1 MTNNSTD
8 SVKSFMQRKQSSSA
22 FGSFFSSSSS
32 TTTSASA
39 TASEARLRAIEV
51 ENSVKVGTSIPT
63 ILVDRIFLKSVQ
75 LSTNA
80 IEDFVT
86 ALCQV
91 SLVELNLP
99 TTRQLRGVL
108 RPRLDTRPRIFSL
121 QRLVEVADFNM
132 TIRPRFVWSRIWA
145 VLSRHFATA
154 GCHENVNVSLYAID
168 SLRQVCI
175 YRSICISSYPYV
187 SMYLSIYLSSIYL
200 SILISLHFYVS
211 IHPSMYISIHITCL
225 FVGLSQLFSLVRY

>member
-8 SVKSFMQRKQSSSA
+8 STKSSFFLQRKTSSSA
-22 FGSFFSSSSS
+22 FGSFFSSSGATS
-32 TTTSASA
+32 TSAA
-39 TASEARLRAIEV
+39 DARLRAIEV
-51 ENSVKVGTSIPT
+51 ENSLKVGAHIPT
-63 ILVDRIFLKSVQ
+63 LLVDRIFLNSVQ
-75 LSTNA
+75 LSTTA

-91 SLVELNLP
+91 SLVELHLP
-99 TTRQLRGVL
+99 TTRQLRSVL
-108 RPRLDTRPRIFSL
+108 RPKLDARPRIFSL

-168 SLRQVCI
+168 SLRQVRIQIIRTYIHTACI
-175 YRSICISSYPYV
+175 
-187 SMYLSIYLSSIYL
+187 
-200 SILISLHFYVS
+200 
-211 IHPSMYISIHITCL
+211 
-225 FVGLSQLFSLVRY
+225 